1 MQKGEKK
8 RLKATSLWGQQVG
21 QKMSNGILQP
31 LVFHHLF
38 ISTPISLI
46 AVPIRSIRPR
56 RIKFTDKIIR
66 TESQIRS
73 RKWGSR
79 PDVTATPTRPIAG
92 VCTKSTH
99 TTKPT
104 SNFTEPR
111 PNLKGRSL
119 ILVYLQRNMPMS
131 SNAHTSRTRT
141 ERKIAIAGI
150 MLGTRAVWQ
159 PGRVDESRSPNQK
172 AQQQEPEQSRQ
183 DERRQRN
190 SSCPA
195 GFCFALHDRAKK
207 RPGPRLLLASHI
219 SPGTRTRD
227 RARRWYTRCN
237 KFAMDDVEG
246 GTRLS
251 GDALSGR
258 VDASKNRI
266 PKWKL
271 YQGAVL
277 LGRTGGMRLRSQAK
291 KRDGG

>member
-1 MQKGEKK
+1 MRKRKKK
-8 RLKATSLWGQQVG
+8 RLKATSLWVQQVG
-21 QKMSNGILQP
+21 QNMSNGILQP

-38 ISTPISLI
+38 ISAPISLT

-79 PDVTATPTRPIAG
+79 PDVTATPARPIAG

-104 SNFTEPR
+104 SNFTEPG

-131 SNAHTSRTRT
+131 SKAHTSRTRKT
-141 ERKIAIAGI
+141 AIARVC
-150 MLGTRAVWQ
+150 RAQAV
-159 PGRVDESRSPNQK
+159 
-172 AQQQEPEQSRQ
+172 
-183 DERRQRN
+183 
-190 SSCPA
+190 
-195 GFCFALHDRAKK
+195 L
-207 RPGPRLLLASHI
+207 
-219 SPGTRTRD
+219 
-227 RARRWYTRCN
+227 
-237 KFAMDDVEG
+237 AMDDVEG

-251 GDALSGR
+251 GDALRRR

-277 LGRTGGMRLRSQAK
+277 SGRTGGMRLPSQAK
-291 KRDGG
+291 KRDEGQWYQHPVIVPHPQWGLYQST